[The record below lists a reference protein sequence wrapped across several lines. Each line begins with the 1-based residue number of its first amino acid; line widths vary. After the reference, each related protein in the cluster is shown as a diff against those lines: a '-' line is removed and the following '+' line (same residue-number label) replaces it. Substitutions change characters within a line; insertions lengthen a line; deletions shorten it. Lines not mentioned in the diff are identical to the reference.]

1 MLRGGRI
8 TPGEREHRNGLRLRF
23 VYPCSGPSLLVAEGR
38 QRTMGHAVRSRSKTD
53 RGAPVVLNFLL
64 VTRVELP
71 KSLGV
76 ARATVRTYD
85 ALTGLL
91 VSN

>member
-1 MLRGGRI
+1 MS
-8 TPGEREHRNGLRLRF
+8 LRF

-38 QRTMGHAVRSRSKTD
+38 QRTMGHAFRSRSKTD
-53 RGAPVVLNFLL
+53 RGATVVLNFLL
-64 VTRVELP
+64 VTRAKLP
-71 KSLGV
+71 KRLRL
-76 ARATVRTYD
+76 ARDTVRTYD